1 MCLFYNQLLLI
12 LVLISRIVRIDMK
25 TLLLAPFA
33 RLKKKIL
40 WGFFLGGGWVF
51 VRIDTNT
58 QPHSLPYTL
67 TATTAS
73 S

>member
-1 MCLFYNQLLLI
+1 
-12 LVLISRIVRIDMK
+12 MK

-40 WGFFLGGGWVF
+40 WVFFGGGWVF